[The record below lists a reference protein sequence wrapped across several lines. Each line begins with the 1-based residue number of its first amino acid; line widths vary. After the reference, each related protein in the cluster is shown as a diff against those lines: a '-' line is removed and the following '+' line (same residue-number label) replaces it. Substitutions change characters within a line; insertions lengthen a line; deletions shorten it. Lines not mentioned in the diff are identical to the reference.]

1 MKNPKIRF
9 IVAFV
14 LIALG
19 VGGRLIRIHYFPG
32 LYNVEPFTAMS
43 LLAGAMLGGGYAL
56 TVPLSMV
63 ALSDMVI
70 GNTPIMIFTWSAWAV
85 IGILGMVLCKRKSP
99 TIRFSLELTGMGIVA
114 SLFFYLWTNFG
125 VWLIDG
131 IYAHTFAGLLQSYI
145 MGLPF
150 LKNDIYG
157 NLVIVPVVSLAAILV
172 WKTARYYNQKRTKE
186 VAFHSNI

>member
-32 LYNVEPFTAMS
+32 LYNVEPFTVMS

-85 IGILGMVLCKRKSP
+85 IGVLGMVLRKRKSP
-99 TIRFSLELTGMGIVA
+99 TARFSLELTGMGIVA

>member
-9 IVAFV
+9 ILAVMLV
-14 LIALG
+14 ALG
-19 VGGRLIRIHYFPG
+19 VGGRLIRIYYFPG

-70 GNTPIMIFTWSAWAV
+70 GNQPIMIFTWSAWAA
-85 IGILGMVLCKRKSP
+85 IGVLGMVLRKRKSP
-99 TIRFSLELTGMGIVA
+99 SVRFSLELTGMGIVA
-114 SLFFYLWTNFG
+114 SLLFYLWTNFG

-131 IYAHTFAGLLQSYI
+131 IYPHTFAGLMQSYI

-150 LKNDIYG
+150 LKNQIYG
-157 NLVIVPVVSLAAILV
+157 NLVIVPVVSLAAILA
-172 WKTARYYNQKRTKE
+172 WKTVLYYNQKKNREIALPT
-186 VAFHSNI
+186 NI